1 MKSKTIMKNI
11 IFNEDCLYTLTE
23 RKLNYD
29 YVIFSPPDYDEL
41 GMKPIKDDEKYF
53 SWLGNIFSKLKP
65 NNNTITIV
73 VSNRRYNRITIPK
86 HHNITSIKKDLG
98 YGKNY
103 KYPHSYPDG
112 FVKVN
117 YFPEELNEKPKFY
130 EPKKLGRE
138 KFLKHSWEWT
148 EKYGGIIIKQLKRL
162 GCSCD
167 WSRQRFTMDDQYYSS
182 VIKTFVKLYNEGLIY
197 KGVRMV
203 NWDPKGLTALSDEE
217 VIYKEDK
224 GKLWYI
230 K

>member
-86 HHNITSIKKDLG
+86 HHYITSIMKDLG
-98 YGKNY
+98 YDLLNEKIWKKSNEINMYRYNYAFVLCFGSKNY
-103 KYPHSYPDG
+103 KSKNVKSFQNDIWFHPHKSYNGYTNNFSKDMILRCIE
-112 FVKVN
+112 N
-117 YFPEELNEKPKFY
+117 YTDIGETVLDIFMGVGTTAISCIESNRHYLGVEINTEVY
-130 EPKKLGRE
+130 E
-138 KFLKHSWEWT
+138 S
-148 EKYGGIIIKQLKRL
+148 GISRL
-162 GCSCD
+162 S
-167 WSRQRFTMDDQYYSS
+167 
-182 VIKTFVKLYNEGLIY
+182 
-197 KGVRMV
+197 
-203 NWDPKGLTALSDEE
+203 AL
-217 VIYKEDK
+217 
-224 GKLWYI
+224 
-230 K
+230 